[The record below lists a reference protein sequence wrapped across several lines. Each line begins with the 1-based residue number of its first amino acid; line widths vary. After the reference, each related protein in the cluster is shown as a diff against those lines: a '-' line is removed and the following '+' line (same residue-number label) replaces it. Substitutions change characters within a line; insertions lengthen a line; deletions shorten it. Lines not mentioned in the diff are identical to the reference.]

1 VKPMSEIIPDSNDAT
16 ARRGDEESAAERLPR
31 GTRVRDLSDAELAQ
45 LVERA
50 IADDR
55 AFFARH
61 RYRAFRL
68 RRALP
73 AEVEQFARRRAWDL
87 EPPPQLRRKVRW
99 WICVHGIHEKL
110 RVRIPFVARRLPPGA
125 SARAIWETAAS
136 PRTKAVVE
144 AARERGT
151 S

>member
-1 VKPMSEIIPDSNDAT
+1 MSETVLDSADTGAH
-16 ARRGDEESAAERLPR
+16 ESSEHGAERRMR
-31 GTRVRDLSDAELAQ
+31 GTTVSDLTDSELAQ

-68 RRALP
+68 RRALA
-73 AEVEQFARRRAWDL
+73 AEVEQFARHRARHL
-87 EPPPQLRRKVRW
+87 EPPPKMRWKMRW
-99 WICVHGIHEKL
+99 WICVHCVHENL
-110 RVRIPFVARRLPPGA
+110 RVRIPLAACRLPLGA
-125 SARAIWETAAS
+125 SARAIWEAAAS
-136 PRTKAVVE
+136 PRTKAIVE
-144 AARERGT
+144 AARARGT

>member
-1 VKPMSEIIPDSNDAT
+1 MSEITPDNADA
-16 ARRGDEESAAERLPR
+16 AAYQGDEPASERRPC
-31 GTRVRDLSDAELAQ
+31 GTDLGELSDHELAQ
-45 LVERA
+45 LVELA

-61 RYRAFRL
+61 RYRAFRV

-73 AEVEQFARRRAWDL
+73 AEVEQFARHRAWDL
-87 EPPPQLRRKVRW
+87 EPPPQVRRKVLW
-99 WICVHGIHEKL
+99 WICVHRVHEKL

-136 PRTKAVVE
+136 PRTKAIVA

>member
-1 VKPMSEIIPDSNDAT
+1 MSEIIPDSNDAT

-73 AEVEQFARRRAWDL
+73 AEVEQFARRRAQDL
-87 EPPPQLRRKVRW
+87 EPPPKMRW
-99 WICVHGIHEKL
+99 WICVHRVHENL
-110 RVRIPFVARRLPPGA
+110 RVRIPFAARRLPPGA